1 MSVYATIDLD
11 SLMCRLSDIELKQF
25 MLETFHDRVPDES
38 QVSLITEMFSSMYE
52 SDKKEALVAILKNMD
67 DEAKSVIE
75 AYLTS
80 IPSEYI
86 QDYENMIKYIK

>member
-11 SLMCRLSDIELKQF
+11 SLMCRLSDTELKQF

-38 QVSLITEMFSSMYE
+38 QVSLITEMFKVMYD
-52 SDKKEALVAILKNMD
+52 SDKKDALVAMLKDMGD
-67 DEAKSVIE
+67 DAKSVIE
-75 AYLTS
+75 EYFKS
-80 IPSEYI
+80 IPSECL

>member
-11 SLMCRLSDIELKQF
+11 SLMCRLSDTELKQF

-38 QVSLITEMFSSMYE
+38 QVSLITEMFSSIYE
-52 SDKKEALVAILKNMD
+52 SDKKEALVAILKNMG

>member
-38 QVSLITEMFSSMYE
+38 QVSLITEMFNSMYE